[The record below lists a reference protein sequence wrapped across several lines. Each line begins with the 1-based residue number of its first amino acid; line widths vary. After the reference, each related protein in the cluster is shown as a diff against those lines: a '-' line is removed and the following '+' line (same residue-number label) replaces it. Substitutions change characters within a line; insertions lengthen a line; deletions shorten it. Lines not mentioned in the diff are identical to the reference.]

1 MKATA
6 QDASLL
12 TVTVEGQEL
21 TGWENYSY
29 NAGIDVM
36 PWQIT
41 VTATL
46 HQPTGNSLNLQ
57 EGMEASVK
65 LGDDLLLTG
74 YLVAIT
80 ENISARAHSLSLL
93 IASKTLDL
101 TDCSGSLV
109 TSDLNIGNNES
120 SGRSLVGMMGL
131 VCKPFGVAVTADQ
144 GLDNPVIPFFAI
156 NLTETPYAIIDRLCR
171 QVGVIFTDTPEG
183 NVRLVKVGS
192 AQAATTLTY
201 GDTIEEYSEQRST
214 DGRYSVIKA
223 VLQTSQLLSQEPDS
237 ADYVSQVK
245 ASESGREAHD
255 PGITR
260 NRPLLIPVD
269 LGDANFEVAA
279 RRVLWEVARRS
290 GRASPITVTVS
301 GHRDASKSLYR
312 PNQPVTLTK
321 PDGNKVDRI
330 IASINL
336 TGGISGRR
344 TGMTLLTAESLQPR
358 PIVNKLSQK
367 GGVAAQTDSARQQS

>member
-1 MKATA
+1 MRTKSP
-6 QDASLL
+6 DANLL
-12 TVTVEGQEL
+12 TVTVGGQEL
-21 TGWENYSY
+21 TGWESYSY
-29 NAGIDVM
+29 HAGIDVM

-57 EGMEASVK
+57 EGMAASVK

-74 YLVAIT
+74 YLVTIN
-80 ENISARAHSLSLL
+80 ENISARSHSLSLL

-120 SGRSLVGMMGL
+120 SGRSLVAMMQL
-131 VCKPFGVAVTADQ
+131 VCAPFGVKVSADE
-144 GLDNPVIPFFAI
+144 GLDNPTIPFFAI

-183 NVRLVKVGS
+183 SVRLVKVGS
-192 AQAATTLTY
+192 TSPATSIAY

-269 LGDANFEVAA
+269 LGDANFDVAA
-279 RRVLWEVARRS
+279 RRVVWEVARRS

-301 GHRDASKSLYR
+301 GHRDTSKSLYR
-312 PNQPVTLTK
+312 TNQPVTLTK
-321 PDGNKVDRI
+321 PGGSKVDLVV
-330 IASINL
+330 ASVSL

-344 TGMTLLTAESLQPR
+344 ASMTLLTADSLQPQ

-367 GGVAAQTDSARQQS
+367 GAVAAQEDSSRG

>member
-1 MKATA
+1 MTIAPDVA
-6 QDASLL
+6 LL
-12 TVTVEGQEL
+12 TVTIGNQEL
-21 TGWENYSY
+21 TGWESYSY
-29 NAGIDVM
+29 HAGLDVM

-41 VTATL
+41 VRATL
-46 HQPTGNSLNLQ
+46 HQPAGNSLNLQ

-65 LGDDLLLTG
+65 LGSDLLLTG
-74 YLVAIT
+74 YLVTIS
-80 ENISARAHSLSLL
+80 ENISARSHSLSLL

-120 SGRSLVGMMGL
+120 SGRSLVGMMSL
-131 VCKPFGVAVTADQ
+131 VCAPFGVQVTADE

-192 AQAATTLTY
+192 TQPATALAY
-201 GDTIEEYSEQRST
+201 GDTIEDYSEQRST

-237 ADYVSQVK
+237 ADYISQIK

-269 LGDANFEVAA
+269 LGDADFDVAA
-279 RRVLWEVARRS
+279 RRVIWEVARRS

-301 GHRDASKSLYR
+301 GHRDVSQSLYR
-312 PNQPVTLTK
+312 PNQPVTLTR
-321 PDGNKVDRI
+321 PDGSTTERV
-330 IASINL
+330 IASVNL
-336 TGGISGRR
+336 IGGLSGRR
-344 TGMTLLTAESLQPR
+344 ASLTLLTADSLQPQ
-358 PIVNKLSQK
+358 PIVNKLTQK
-367 GGVAAQTDSARQQS
+367 GGVAAQTDSARQ

>member
-1 MKATA
+1 MKAVA
-6 QDASLL
+6 PDANLL
-12 TVTVEGQEL
+12 TVTVGGQEL
-21 TGWENYSY
+21 IGWESYSY
-29 NAGIDVM
+29 HAGIDVM

-46 HQPTGNSLNLQ
+46 HQPSGKDLNLQ

-65 LGDDLLLTG
+65 LGNDLLLTG
-74 YLVAIT
+74 YLVTIS
-80 ENISARAHSLSLL
+80 ENISARSHSLSLL

-120 SGRSLVGMMGL
+120 SGRSLVEMMSL
-131 VCKPFGVAVTADQ
+131 VCKPFGVKVLADS

-192 AQAATTLTY
+192 TSPSTAITY

-237 ADYVSQVK
+237 EDYVSQVK
-245 ASESGREAHD
+245 ASEAGKEAHD

-269 LGDANFEVAA
+269 LGDANFDVAA
-279 RRVLWEVARRS
+279 RRVVWEVARRS

-301 GHRDASKSLYR
+301 GHRGTSKSLYR

-321 PDGNKVDRI
+321 PDDSKVDRV
-330 IASINL
+330 IASVNL
-336 TGGISGRR
+336 IGGISGRR
-344 TGMTLLTAESLQPR
+344 ASLTLLTAESLQPQ
-358 PIVNKLSQK
+358 PIVNKLAQK
-367 GGVAAQTDSARQQS
+367 GGVAAQTDSARQ

>member
-1 MKATA
+1 MTATA
-6 QDASLL
+6 PDAALL
-12 TVTVEGQEL
+12 TVTIGSQEL
-21 TGWENYSY
+21 TGWESYSY
-29 NAGIDVM
+29 HAGMDVM

-41 VTATL
+41 VRATL

-57 EGMEASVK
+57 EGMTASVK
-65 LGDDLLLTG
+65 LGNDLLLTG
-74 YLVAIT
+74 YLVTIS
-80 ENISARAHSLSLL
+80 ENISARSHSLSLL

-120 SGRSLVGMMGL
+120 SGRSLVSMMQL
-131 VCKPFGVAVTADQ
+131 VCKPFSVDVTADD
-144 GLDNPVIPFFAI
+144 GLDNPTIPFFAI

-192 AQAATTLTY
+192 TQPATALAY
-201 GDTIEEYSEQRST
+201 GDTIEDYSEQRST

-245 ASESGREAHD
+245 ASEAGKEAHD

-269 LGDANFEVAA
+269 LGDANFDVAA
-279 RRVLWEVARRS
+279 RRVIWEVARRS

-301 GHRDASKSLYR
+301 GHRDASQSLYR

-321 PDGNKVDRI
+321 PDGSTAERV
-330 IASINL
+330 IASVNL
-336 TGGISGRR
+336 IGGLSGRR
-344 TGMTLLTAESLQPR
+344 ASLTLLTADSLQPQ
-358 PIVNKLSQK
+358 PIVNKLAQK
-367 GGVAAQTDSARQQS
+367 GGVAAQTDSSRG

>member
-1 MKATA
+1 
-6 QDASLL
+6 
-12 TVTVEGQEL
+12 
-21 TGWENYSY
+21 
-29 NAGIDVM
+29 M

-46 HQPTGNSLNLQ
+46 HQPGGSSLNLQ
-57 EGMEASVK
+57 EGMAARVK

-74 YLVAIT
+74 YLVTIT
-80 ENISARAHSLSLL
+80 ENISARAHTLSLL

-109 TSDLNIGNNES
+109 TSDLNVGNNES
-120 SGRSLVGMMGL
+120 SGRSLVDMMGL
-131 VCKPFGVAVTADQ
+131 VCKPFGVAVTADR

-192 AQAATTLTY
+192 TSPSAALAY

-214 DGRYSVIKA
+214 NGRYSVIRA

-255 PGITR
+255 PGIAR

-301 GHRDASKSLYR
+301 GHRGASKSLYR

-367 GGVAAQTDSARQQS
+367 GGVAAQTDSSRG